1 VLQVAVLWGTYTPA
15 IRFLFT
21 SPSPPTAALMNA
33 LQACLSA
40 AVLSAAGL
48 VAVLAPG
55 GGGGAASPPLSTN
68 PLSAEAA
75 ALASFASSPG
85 RRRGAGS
92 AGGSSSAGGGGV
104 GGSGA
109 GVGGICEGSSRA
121 RPCDAGVLSRL
132 RSMLPDVHQ
141 WLSGSL
147 AAAGFELGVWQVMA
161 FGLEMAGLEVISAS
175 KAAFLNQATVLI
187 TPLLVH
193 MSGDFVHRSEWAACV
208 LGLLGA
214 TLVAVDSAHGAV
226 GAREG
231 SAAPAGYICIVVSA
245 VFYAMS
251 TVRMGYYSSQLP
263 ALALSINAAVFVSL
277 FSLLWVMY
285 DLNGSAEGWAKTLR
299 VLRSLFTS
307 STCVAVLAWIGVGP
321 GALAQFLQAA
331 GQRAVPAAQA
341 QLIYATTP
349 LYATGIAM
357 MTLDAKT
364 EAMGLVAWAGAGLL
378 LGAALLASVG
388 SSSEDSSNAQ
398 HDAKEMPETELAH
411 A

>member
-1 VLQVAVLWGTYTPA
+1 
-15 IRFLFT
+15 
-21 SPSPPTAALMNA
+21 MNA

-161 FGLEMAGLEVISAS
+161 FGLEMAGLEVISATRS
-175 KAAFLNQATVLI
+175 TLCIRGTLGARGARGTHDNGGSGGTGDIGGTVG
-187 TPLLVH
+187 
-193 MSGDFVHRSEWAACV
+193 SGDIGGSGGTAGTAGTGGSGGTGGTGGTIDPRSTHGSGRYPQCLRHTRSQRLRVCSGAAMARTLHR
-208 LGLLGA
+208 
-214 TLVAVDSAHGAV
+214 
-226 GAREG
+226 
-231 SAAPAGYICIVVSA
+231 
-245 VFYAMS
+245 
-251 TVRMGYYSSQLP
+251 
-263 ALALSINAAVFVSL
+263 AAV
-277 FSLLWVMY
+277 
-285 DLNGSAEGWAKTLR
+285 
-299 VLRSLFTS
+299 
-307 STCVAVLAWIGVGP
+307 
-321 GALAQFLQAA
+321 
-331 GQRAVPAAQA
+331 
-341 QLIYATTP
+341 AT
-349 LYATGIAM
+349 
-357 MTLDAKT
+357 
-364 EAMGLVAWAGAGLL
+364 
-378 LGAALLASVG
+378 
-388 SSSEDSSNAQ
+388 
-398 HDAKEMPETELAH
+398 
-411 A
+411 